1 MLKKMLHFSFVLGI
15 ICSIAI
21 FGVSLVYSTTFES
34 INKKEEEKKQSAL
47 AVILAGL
54 VVDKSPVVYP
64 YQGKEEYLIY
74 LGRDP
79 KTNEIKG
86 WGLQSGEQ
94 GYSSV
99 VQTMIGFDDQD
110 KVIAIEIVFQQET
123 PGLGAEC
130 VSTGVK
136 KLSSLWSSEKEAAKR
151 PWFQSQFSGKEE
163 KQLDLKAKEGIRVIS
178 GSTITSNAITNSV
191 KKALKIV
198 QAYRNEAGKR

>member
-1 MLKKMLHFSFVLGI
+1 MLHFSFVLGI